1 MHPTR
6 QLGALSKRE
15 VRYISTKLFSPFR
28 GAFSYIPARLIAELR
43 TINPMS
49 SSSNQLHM
57 QFFHNIRFLQHLC
70 DTCHSG
76 LTRGLKKQIFCDPFF
91 LYCDPFFGY
100 TFRPYIN
107 QNQMSFNSTIYT
119 IWYMLYKHSK
129 HRVYNTKYK
138 YIYMWEKICYYKV
151 ENVRVYNFMLF
162 YCITIYLLDLHYYTL
177 TLLL

>member
-1 MHPTR
+1 MYFLFERQISTLKVYHHKDNKYLPFLKKNLGGLCSEDVILFWITHPTT

-43 TINPMS
+43 PINPMS
-49 SSSNQLHM
+49 SSSNQFHM
-57 QFFHNIRFLQHLC
+57 QFFHNIWFLQHLC

-119 IWYMLYKHSK
+119 IWYMI
-129 HRVYNTKYK
+129 V
-138 YIYMWEKICYYKV
+138 I
-151 ENVRVYNFMLF
+151 
-162 YCITIYLLDLHYYTL
+162 
-177 TLLL
+177 